1 MPVIAVV
8 GNKGGAG
15 KTTLSINIASG
26 MHRRFST
33 VLLDADPQRS
43 SFQWREI
50 AERDDIVEVIDAV
63 EDVVETVRHY
73 RDRYD
78 CVVIDCPPS
87 VQSAQARQAL
97 TCSDVA
103 VIPVLPSPLDLWAT
117 VHVEQ
122 ELEWARS
129 VNPGIKGLVV
139 VNQLESRTL
148 LSKLIR
154 EALAEIELPVA
165 KTAITRRMAFRNAM
179 LQGCSVLDAGAVAYD
194 AAEDINQL
202 VDEVMDYIEEVVDY
216 I

>member
-43 SFQWREI
+43 SFQWHEI

-63 EDVVETVRHY
+63 EDVVGTVRQY
-73 RDRYD
+73 QDRYE

-87 VQSAQARQAL
+87 VQSVQARQAL
-97 TCSDVA
+97 TCSDIA

-179 LQGCSVLDAGAVAYD
+179 LQGCSVLDAGAVANE

-202 VDEVMDYIEEVVDY
+202 VDEVMDYMQEVVEY